1 MSILKYILRSFSFYK
16 KQNLALLAG
25 TILSTAVL
33 TGALIVGDSV
43 NYSLGQIVNKRLGK
57 VDHACVTGERFISDD
72 LSLKMNNVSS
82 LNIAGVLRLKGTV
95 KNPETNVRLNQVD
108 VYGVDSAFWYF
119 SELSGIDLNEDGIM
133 VSENV
138 ANRLKL
144 DLGIT
149 VLLRME
155 KLDAIPVNTPFS
167 RGDQNSV
174 SLRLKVVK
182 ILSDEEFARFSL
194 ETNQKAPYNLFLSK
208 SLLQSK
214 LDLANKSNLILS
226 GGGSSKTQNDLPD
239 SLMQAQWSYRDA
251 SLQVKELQGNEI
263 LEITSDR
270 IFLDDI
276 ICEKIAS
283 SYPGQRILSYLVNG
297 IQFNNKSIPYS
308 FVSGLES
315 GMIDLDLA
323 DDEIILNDWAAAD
336 LAISVG
342 DSVRLEYFTIGAYKE
357 LITESKMMKL
367 VGIELNQGHLFK
379 QDLMPDFPGLSDA
392 KSCGEWDTGI
402 PIDLDLIRD
411 KDELYWNEFRGT
423 PKAIVSYASA
433 NRMWANA
440 FGSATALRI
449 KIQGTDL
456 GDRTAKLNQLLAPSD
471 IGIGFKDVRSAA
483 DRGVANSVDFGEL
496 FLSLSFFVIAAAV
509 LLLVLLF
516 ALNILSRRK
525 EIKVLRA
532 LGIADRKIFQMLMGE
547 SLVSIL
553 FGGVLGTVLG
563 VYYNKAILYGLNSV
577 WQDAVRTHD
586 LSIHISFGSLLVGL
600 FSGILIAVMAVFFL
614 IRKEIR
620 SKNIQTDHPG
630 QISGKAKLI
639 QGVIAICLLILSIGP
654 VILAVKN
661 GSYDNSALFMA
672 SGAFMILFM
681 ILFVRLFI
689 LKNRNENS
697 MGVRSIPGIWQLAF
711 RNISRKSK
719 RSLVAISML
728 ALGTFSVCI
737 TGANRQTYFNDESNR
752 SSGTGGFLYWLESS
766 IAFQTDPN
774 TKEGQA
780 SLNISEESILDSIHF
795 VPLLTLQGD
804 DASCLN
810 LNQVT
815 NPQILGVDPTYF
827 DSIKAFSFA
836 GLTGEIDKKAPW
848 LELEHQYDEHTIP
861 AYIDQTVITWGLMKK
876 LGDTLIYLDESGS
889 ELNLIIAGG
898 LNNSIFQGNVLIDEN
913 KLRKY
918 FPSTRGAKVLL
929 IEGKEDNRTGI
940 ENLIDYYFQDFGVE
954 FQRTSVRMMA
964 FNSVSNTYLNV
975 FMLLGALGLLI
986 GTLGFGIILLR
997 NKAERKSELALMQAI
1012 GIPEKSIYFMEVM
1025 ENVILLGIGL
1035 GIGLAG
1041 TIIGLLPS
1049 LISKSASAPIG
1060 YMILIILA
1068 IFINGLFWILVLGRN
1083 SKQKQLPAILRA
1095 E

>member
-1 MSILKYILRSFSFYK
+1 V
-16 KQNLALLAG
+16 
-25 TILSTAVL
+25 LS
-33 TGALIVGDSV
+33 
-43 NYSLGQIVNKRLGK
+43 
-57 VDHACVTGERFISDD
+57 
-72 LSLKMNNVSS
+72 
-82 LNIAGVLRLKGTV
+82 
-95 KNPETNVRLNQVD
+95 
-108 VYGVDSAFWYF
+108 
-119 SELSGIDLNEDGIM
+119 
-133 VSENV
+133 
-138 ANRLKL
+138 
-144 DLGIT
+144 
-149 VLLRME
+149 
-155 KLDAIPVNTPFS
+155 
-167 RGDQNSV
+167 
-174 SLRLKVVK
+174 
-182 ILSDEEFARFSL
+182 
-194 ETNQKAPYNLFLSK
+194 
-208 SLLQSK
+208 
-214 LDLANKSNLILS
+214 
-226 GGGSSKTQNDLPD
+226 
-239 SLMQAQWSYRDA
+239 
-251 SLQVKELQGNEI
+251 
-263 LEITSDR
+263 
-270 IFLDDI
+270 
-276 ICEKIAS
+276 
-283 SYPGQRILSYLVNG
+283 
-297 IQFNNKSIPYS
+297 
-308 FVSGLES
+308 
-315 GMIDLDLA
+315 
-323 DDEIILNDWAAAD
+323 
-336 LAISVG
+336 
-342 DSVRLEYFTIGAYKE
+342 
-357 LITESKMMKL
+357 
-367 VGIELNQGHLFK
+367 
-379 QDLMPDFPGLSDA
+379 
-392 KSCGEWDTGI
+392 
-402 PIDLDLIRD
+402 
-411 KDELYWNEFRGT
+411 
-423 PKAIVSYASA
+423 
-433 NRMWANA
+433 
-440 FGSATALRI
+440 
-449 KIQGTDL
+449 
-456 GDRTAKLNQLLAPSD
+456 
-471 IGIGFKDVRSAA
+471 
-483 DRGVANSVDFGEL
+483 
-496 FLSLSFFVIAAAV
+496 
-509 LLLVLLF
+509 
-516 ALNILSRRK
+516 
-525 EIKVLRA
+525 
-532 LGIADRKIFQMLMGE
+532 
-547 SLVSIL
+547 
-553 FGGVLGTVLG
+553 